1 MGWGAEGPGVGGGGV
16 REGRTLPQFWSTQR
30 KPMPS
35 DARWG
40 INHVAQT
47 WGLMIGGR
55 GYGVGGGVPI
65 TGS

>member
-1 MGWGAEGPGVGGGGV
+1 MGWGWGGCGGAGCGVVGGGGV
-16 REGRTLPQFWSTQR
+16 REGRRLPQFWSTQR

-55 GYGVGGGVPI
+55 G
-65 TGS
+65 